1 MDVEASD
8 KTNCSTVGDDGNFNF
23 ILLPSRSNNIS
34 QLDVWNPVS
43 CDDADYDDDDDDDE
57 PLSERLSRMSNLG
70 TCNCAV
76 PLKKRRTSAM
86 PVKRL
91 TSCSNNT
98 SHSNVRNQ
106 VSLGTCNRKLPIK
119 KRKRRSN
126 NRNSLHNSVKKSK
139 VSPCDD
145 HDEDKDDTADK
156 LFSSLDKEIDLIK
169 KSFEECKTKKQ
180 VEEEILQSIKRDI
193 EECDKELRNKKT
205 QVSCVRK
212 INEIHHRMQGKYK
225 ECVME
230 IAAMEGLI
238 GERKKELAVKEI
250 ELNQVKGNISK
261 EIERCQVIDKDRE
274 RKEEQLKALSQ
285 KIDECT
291 MELKAKEKDL
301 DAMEKSVGMQAA
313 KLQSERK
320 KLLEVMEVKSK
331 VYALIKEFE
340 SKQKQYQ
347 GREEKLESNEKHVEG
362 IVKELESRIKLKGR
376 ISELE
381 SEKKE
386 FENRVKELESEK
398 KKFEGRM
405 KGIKSK
411 EVELEGCAKE
421 LESEKKRFESQVE
434 AFKSKEKQLEAQV
447 KNRES
452 KMGKF
457 KALISHTHTLS
468 KLYVR

>member
-8 KTNCSTVGDDGNFNF
+8 KTNCSVGDDGNFNF
-23 ILLPSRSNNIS
+23 ILLPSCSNNIS
-34 QLDVWNPVS
+34 QLNVWNPVS

-57 PLSERLSRMSNLG
+57 PLSKRLSRMSNLG

-76 PLKKRRTSAM
+76 PLKKKCTSAM

-91 TSCSNNT
+91 TSFSNNT
-98 SHSNVRNQ
+98 SHSDVRNQ
-106 VSLGTCNRKLPIK
+106 VSSGTCNHELPIK
-119 KRKRRSN
+119 KRKRSSN

-139 VSPCDD
+139 VSSYDD
-145 HDEDKDDTADK
+145 HNEDKDDTADK

-169 KSFEECKTKKQ
+169 KSFEECKMKKQ

-212 INEIHHRMQGKYK
+212 INEIHHRMQGKHK

-230 IAAMEGLI
+230 IVAIEGLI
-238 GERKKELAVKEI
+238 GERKKELVVKEM
-250 ELNQVKGNISK
+250 ELEQVKGNISK
-261 EIERCQVIDKDRE
+261 EIELRQVIDKDRE
-274 RKEEQLKALSQ
+274 RKEAEQLNALSQ
-285 KIDECT
+285 KIGECT
-291 MELKAKEKDL
+291 VELKAKEKDL
-301 DAMEKSVGMQAA
+301 DAMKKLVGIQAA

-320 KLLEVMEVKSK
+320 KLLEVIEVKNK
-331 VYALIKEFE
+331 VCSLIKEFD

-347 GREEKLESNEKHVEG
+347 GREEKLESNKKHIEG
-362 IVKELESRIKLKGR
+362 MLKELGSRIKLKGR

-386 FENRVKELESEK
+386 FENQLKGLESEK
-398 KKFEGRM
+398 EIFESRM

-411 EVELEGCAKE
+411 EEELEGRAKE
-421 LESEKKRFESQVE
+421 LELEKKRFESQVE

-447 KNRES
+447 KNHES

-457 KALISHTHTLS
+457 EALIINIDEEKELS
-468 KLYVR
+468 K